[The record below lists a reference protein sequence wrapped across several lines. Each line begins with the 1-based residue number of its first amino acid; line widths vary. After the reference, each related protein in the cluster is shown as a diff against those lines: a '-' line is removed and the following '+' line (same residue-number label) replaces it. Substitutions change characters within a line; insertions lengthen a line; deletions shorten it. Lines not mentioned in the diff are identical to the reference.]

1 MEVLGYVAII
11 CIGFLLGSVGAGG
24 SMLAIPVLVYVFSI
38 DVETA
43 SAYSLFLVGIS
54 SISGA
59 LLKHSEQLVS
69 IRTVLRFGIPSLAG
83 AFVSRNWIILYIP
96 DVLWDGNGV
105 FLSKE
110 DLLLALFAL
119 LAFASAVTMLLK
131 KEQNTH
137 RIYTPKWFLLMVTGT
152 LTGLTAGLVG
162 AGGGFLIV
170 PALILFA
177 ALPFSRAAGTSL
189 VIIASN
195 SLFGFCGDMLNRSI
209 DWPFLLGLTVLA
221 TIGLLLGYWLHRD
234 VQKLFSQRR
243 FAWFVMLMGVSILAV
258 QMIR

>member
-1 MEVLGYVAII
+1 MEVLGYVAIV

-38 DVETA
+38 DMETA

-59 LLKHSEQLVS
+59 LLKHRAQLVS
-69 IRTVLRFGIPSLAG
+69 IRTVLRFGIPSVAG
-83 AFVSRNWIILYIP
+83 AFLSRKWIILYIP
-96 DVLWDGNGV
+96 EVIWDRNGV
-105 FLSKE
+105 FFSKD

-119 LAFASAVTMLLK
+119 LAFASAITMLLK
-131 KEQNTH
+131 KEGNNDC
-137 RIYTPKWFLLMVTGT
+137 IPAPKWFLLMVSGT

-177 ALPFSRAAGTSL
+177 GLPFSRAAGTSL

-195 SLFGFCGDMLNRSI
+195 SLFGFCGDILNRSI
-209 DWPFLLGLTVLA
+209 DWPFLIGLTVLA
-221 TIGLLLGYWLHRD
+221 TTGLLLGYWLHSD
-234 VQKLFSQRR
+234 VQKFFSQRR
-243 FAWFVMLMGVSILAV
+243 FAWFVMLLGVSILAV
-258 QMIR
+258 KMIR